1 MYGDYTKRDLG
12 CFGRLLERILSYS
25 FPEIIYQA
33 PADFESWWVD
43 VFFRHK
49 NKKYAVQI
57 KHNDDGGMTKARK
70 KMWKNH
76 SEMFEMSLNFSRCK
90 FTPDGYLGVRFLP
103 EFLPT
108 GKTGPNDTPPAEL
121 QTPQKL
127 VKHLPSYLAWE
138 MNVLNTFIEQL
149 PPILDVIGAEKS
161 GVLPNI
167 VIEEGNGAT
176 KYKVTNN
183 EGKTMVVVYHFH
195 MF

>member
-1 MYGDYTKRDLG
+1 
-12 CFGRLLERILSYS
+12 
-25 FPEIIYQA
+25 
-33 PADFESWWVD
+33 
-43 VFFRHK
+43 
-49 NKKYAVQI
+49 
-57 KHNDDGGMTKARK
+57 
-70 KMWKNH
+70 
-76 SEMFEMSLNFSRCK
+76 
-90 FTPDGYLGVRFLP
+90 
-103 EFLPT
+103 
-108 GKTGPNDTPPAEL
+108 
-121 QTPQKL
+121 
-127 VKHLPSYLAWE
+127 